1 MKRIFRTVPNK
12 ITASAEVSR
21 QDVIDALNS
30 TDTVIDDLGKLYE
43 DIVRIMRHSESI
55 QFNDDWVTRAED
67 AMHELRTELGD
78 LIGDINLEERN
89 YF

>member
-55 QFNDDWVTRAED
+55 RFNDDWVTRAED
-67 AMHELRTELGD
+67 AMHELRTELGN
-78 LIGDINLEERN
+78 LIGDINLEGRN